1 LSNPILVAVAVRRR
15 RLVLSVLQN
24 RTSPVSE
31 RELATQLVAIEGEKS
46 PVDVTREEVATIHA
60 DLVHAQLPRLEA
72 ASLVARDTDEGTVT
86 TTDHPALDD
95 PHFQEIVETDADGW
109 DAVVANLAR
118 PQRRTILAVLE
129 DRDGSLEDRDDSL
142 EDRDDSLDDRDD
154 SLDDRDEPMAV
165 ADLAAAVR
173 GRETGDESPADAST
187 DVLASLHHV
196 HLPKLERAGLLAYDA
211 DEGTVTYEG
220 HPKLDETW
228 FDPGPDETPRPV
240 LTVARDSPDSWTVED
255 CENAF
260 EHGRSIVD

>member
-15 RLVLSVLQN
+15 RLVLSVLQD

-129 DRDGSLEDRDDSL
+129 DRDG
-142 EDRDDSLDDRDD
+142 